1 MIQLQ
6 NLLELKEA
14 GGFSP
19 PSFSS
24 SRSNESTTI
33 LSDPLS
39 VIRHSRVDAM
49 DCGPSLTP
57 DNLRRNATN
66 LIRLHPQIAVSVMMD
81 DARFYLSRRGCIAV

>member
-1 MIQLQ
+1 MIELQ
-6 NLLELKEA
+6 SLLVLKEA

-24 SRSNESTTI
+24 FRSNESTTI

-39 VIRHSRVDAM
+39 VIRHSRVDVM

-57 DNLRRNATN
+57 DNLQRNATD
-66 LIRLHPQIAVSVMMD
+66 LIRLHPQSP
-81 DARFYLSRRGCIAV
+81 YLS